1 MSDQLKIMILSGV
14 REQGKDMFAVQVN
27 DEIYVLDAGL
37 KYPDSSLFGIDVV
50 IPDME
55 FFEQYGDKVAGIF
68 LTHGH
73 ADSIGALPYIL
84 RKWDIPV
91 FGSKLTIEL
100 AKIDVQRENKKRNN
114 RLFNVIDA
122 DTEIDFKNASISFFH
137 TTHSVPDSLGI
148 VIHAPQGQIVYT
160 GDFKFDP
167 SASPAYRT
175 DMTRLAEIA
184 EGGVL
189 ALLSDSSNAEA
200 HFPNASENEVGSYI
214 TDVFRNAK
222 GRIIVAGK
230 ASNLN
235 RVQQVINAAAATG
248 RRVLLT
254 GRDVN
259 KIVHTA
265 MKLGYLEVPDGL
277 LMKFKEL
284 KDMPDK
290 QTVILET
297 GRMGEPLQS
306 LQKMANNRHRM
317 IRIHEG
323 DLVFIATTPSH
334 SVETTV
340 AVTSDMVY
348 RAGGTVVELGRNMHT
363 SGHATGRDIQTLVD
377 LLKPRILIPVIGDYR
392 LMEAVK
398 NLAVEAGM
406 DPDDVFITK
415 NGDCLAYDA
424 KRGSFFKTDAV
435 PGEDT
440 MIDGSGVGDVG
451 NIVLRD
457 REVLSDDGIFI
468 AVVTIDRK
476 KKKIIAEPQVTS
488 RGFVYIKAN
497 HQLMND
503 AIEVIKNSIQANFE
517 HKKFDWT
524 ELKQDM
530 RSSLEKFLYKQTNR
544 HPVVLPVVM
553 EVNQNRHR
561 AMQKRA
567 EDQEGGKAQDAKK
580 APNKRKCQ
588 SKNPAKKAAPKG
600 KTNGKKKPAG
610 KKPASAAK
618 KSNTKNA
625 KESKS
630 ESKVK
635 ND

>member
-1 MSDQLKIMILSGV
+1 MSDKLKIMVLSGV
-14 REQGKDMFAVQVN
+14 REQGKNMFAVQVN
-27 DEIYVLDAGL
+27 DEIFVLDAGL

-55 FFEQYGDKVAGIF
+55 FFKQYGDQVAGIF

-84 RKWDIPV
+84 RDWDIPV

-100 AKIDVQRENKKRNN
+100 AKIDVELAKLDVQRENKRRNN
-114 RLFNVIDA
+114 QLFNVIDA
-122 DTEIDFKNASISFFH
+122 DTEIDFKNASVSFFH

-167 SASPAYRT
+167 SARPAYRT

-184 EGGVL
+184 KNGVL
-189 ALLSDSSNAEA
+189 ALLPDSSNAEA
-200 HFPNASENEVGSYI
+200 VLPNASENEVGNYI
-214 TDVFRNAK
+214 TNVFRNAK

-235 RVQQVINAAAATG
+235 RVQQVFNAAAATS

-254 GRDVN
+254 GRDVA

-265 MKLGYLEVPDGL
+265 MKMGYLEVPDGL
-277 LMKFKEL
+277 LMKAKEL
-284 KDMPDK
+284 KDVPDEK
-290 QTVILET
+290 TVILET

-306 LQKMANNRHRM
+306 LQKMANNRHRT
-317 IRIHEG
+317 ITIHEG

-334 SVETTV
+334 AVETTV
-340 AVTSDMVY
+340 AITSDMVY
-348 RAGGTVVELGRNMHT
+348 RAGGTVIELGRNMHT
-363 SGHATGRDIQTLVD
+363 SGHATGRDLQTLID
-377 LLKPRILIPVIGDYR
+377 LLKPRILVPVIGDYR
-392 LMEAVK
+392 LLEAVK
-398 NLAVEAGM
+398 DLAVETGM
-406 DPDDVFITK
+406 DPDDVYITQ
-415 NGDCLAYDA
+415 NGDCLEYDT
-424 KRGSFFKTDAV
+424 KRGQFFRGDAV

-476 KKKIIAEPQVTS
+476 KKKIVSEPQVTS

-497 HQLMND
+497 QKLMND
-503 AIEVIKNSIQANFE
+503 SIQVIKDAIQANFE

-530 RSSLEKFLYKQTNR
+530 RSSLGKFLYKQTNR
-544 HPVVLPVVM
+544 RPVVLPVVM

-561 AMQKRA
+561 AMQKKA
-567 EDQEGGKAQDAKK
+567 EDAAEG
-580 APNKRKCQ
+580 NKEK
-588 SKNPAKKAAPKG
+588 PV
-600 KTNGKKKPAG
+600 KKPVKKNNRKKQTRPANKSAKG
-610 KKPASAAK
+610 KKPVNKNK
-618 KSNTKNA
+618 KD
-625 KESKS
+625 SKADD
-630 ESKVK
+630 KR
-635 ND
+635 